1 MSDSVDTPVV
11 AAEQPTVENP
21 VSTGDLVDSGV
32 PMEPTTE
39 PAPVGES
46 EPTTEEAPLDSVP
59 VEEVKSEQA
68 IDENITDTTE
78 KWNSN
83 AIPESVTES
92 TATHEV
98 KVEEKEEDKMEVDVS
113 SVYLIIFWYS
123 FIPFFF
129 QDVKEN
135 VAAVEN
141 TEPEASV
148 PADSEKSPASLPV
161 TAAVNDSKPELSNNK
176 KSDSPAIKSESKK
189 PPKQIDLAKLSIR
202 QYLDS
207 VVVPHLLKGLSS
219 VARERPAKPLEFL
232 GNYLLECS
240 KEESAS
246 GE

>member
-92 TATHEV
+92 TATQEV
-98 KVEEKEEDKMEVDVS
+98 KEEEKEEDKMEVDVS

-123 FIPFFF
+123 FIPFL
-129 QDVKEN
+129 
-135 VAAVEN
+135 
-141 TEPEASV
+141 
-148 PADSEKSPASLPV
+148 LP
-161 TAAVNDSKPELSNNK
+161 
-176 KSDSPAIKSESKK
+176 
-189 PPKQIDLAKLSIR
+189 
-202 QYLDS
+202 
-207 VVVPHLLKGLSS
+207 G
-219 VARERPAKPLEFL
+219 
-232 GNYLLECS
+232 C
-240 KEESAS
+240 
-246 GE
+246 